1 MPESPSST
9 SEVQTPKPLPAVL
22 RRALTPMEQN
32 LLRLAQSDGGGVSLI
47 LKELSFG
54 SRQEAVSALDAAKAK
69 ASRVLARA
77 TERDAPVTRTNG
89 HAGGPRSEWPRT
101 TGTVRR
107 REVLDQD
114 ADERERARAKRE
126 REGVMPA
133 RGSILPP
140 EPGEERPL
148 DVVLG
153 EYTEA
158 DEPPGHELPSAPAGN
173 MEAGS
178 AAPAPPTV
186 AAEPARVADS
196 TTRTEGPAVD
206 AMTAA
211 HQRPAPD
218 GRARPGARQAK
229 VLDHIRE
236 HGPVR
241 QADVRAELG
250 IPSPDMVGI
259 VQRLVDAGEVIRGDL
274 VSRSPMLFVPVTAD
288 VIDERGEDAGAGGV
302 SDGAVGDGGDAA
314 GAVETPA
321 AAADGDGGQR
331 DGAGVEGDE
340 APAAETPAGAAAL
353 APVDDGAEFGTLT
366 REQVREALPHA
377 EPERPVRST
386 TSEAE
391 ARRVLR
397 DVRTQIEASD
407 VMRRALAQ
415 DILELGE
422 EMARAAD
429 AAVPETLLRA
439 RYIAALLTRIEEGN
453 TDPALLDR
461 FERLAGIDGGAGPA
475 V

>member
-1 MPESPSST
+1 
-9 SEVQTPKPLPAVL
+9 
-22 RRALTPMEQN
+22 
-32 LLRLAQSDGGGVSLI
+32 
-47 LKELSFG
+47 
-54 SRQEAVSALDAAKAK
+54 
-69 ASRVLARA
+69 
-77 TERDAPVTRTNG
+77 
-89 HAGGPRSEWPRT
+89 
-101 TGTVRR
+101 
-107 REVLDQD
+107 
-114 ADERERARAKRE
+114 
-126 REGVMPA
+126 
-133 RGSILPP
+133 
-140 EPGEERPL
+140 
-148 DVVLG
+148 
-153 EYTEA
+153 
-158 DEPPGHELPSAPAGN
+158 
-173 MEAGS
+173 
-178 AAPAPPTV
+178 
-186 AAEPARVADS
+186 
-196 TTRTEGPAVD
+196 
-206 AMTAA
+206 
-211 HQRPAPD
+211 
-218 GRARPGARQAK
+218 

-241 QADVRAELG
+241 QADARAELG

-340 APAAETPAGAAAL
+340 APAGAAAL
-353 APVDDGAEFGTLT
+353 ALVDDGAEFGTLT

-377 EPERPVRST
+377 EPERPVRSSA
-386 TSEAE
+386 SEAE

-397 DVRTQIEASD
+397 DVRAQIEASD

>member
-9 SEVQTPKPLPAVL
+9 FEVQTPKPLPAVL

-107 REVLDQD
+107 REVLDPD

-133 RGSILPP
+133 
-140 EPGEERPL
+140 
-148 DVVLG
+148 
-153 EYTEA
+153 EA

-241 QADVRAELG
+241 QADARAELG

-314 GAVETPA
+314 GAVETPT